1 VRYLKLQISG
11 HLKLNSRCKF
21 ISYVSRCVC
30 LECVNSRIEDTVHH
44 SRSRINTFRAL
55 ASPSIICLTAKDPIL
70 LAFQLSWQL
79 RKQSFEEHEFRKEYQ
94 VSAHGFRGEYQ
105 QTMSSGVLAK

>member
-1 VRYLKLQISG
+1 LQISG
-11 HLKLNSRCKF
+11 HLKLNNRCKF
-21 ISYVSRCVC
+21 ISYISRCGC
-30 LECVNSRIEDTVHH
+30 LECVNSHIEDTVHH
-44 SRSRINTFRAL
+44 SRSRINAFRAL

-79 RKQSFEEHEFRKEYQ
+79 RKLSFEEQEFRKEYK

-105 QTMSSGVLAK
+105 QTVSSGVPAK